1 MNITH
6 EQRVEFLKS
15 YNQLRNIIQSLHECQ
30 DMFLSDLGK
39 LEELQ
44 YLLPRVMKFVPQED
58 EDGRPIHYQD
68 WVLVDIDEDE
78 DDF

>member
-1 MNITH
+1 
-6 EQRVEFLKS
+6 
-15 YNQLRNIIQSLHECQ
+15 
-30 DMFLSDLGK
+30 MFLSDLGK